1 MGIGL
6 SMDQG
11 NLWSKFKAG
20 DKSAF
25 ESVYNLC
32 IDDMYAYG
40 LKLDT
45 DRELVKDC
53 IQEVFIDIYEHRN
66 AIAEPQ
72 NIKFYILKA
81 LKHSIFKKRKK
92 ERKKTKF
99 HEQPGLSFSAG
110 QNFEDR
116 RILSE
121 LDAEKK
127 RLVNEAL
134 ETLSTKQKEI
144 MYLRFSVG
152 LSYDEISEIVKID
165 HASVRKQVYRAVKKL
180 RNSKAFDDYK
190 GIVLFYSMLRV
201 F

>member
-1 MGIGL
+1 
-6 SMDQG
+6 MDQG

-20 DKSAF
+20 DKTAF
-25 ESVYNLC
+25 ESVYRLC

-40 LKLDT
+40 LKLDS
-45 DRELVKDC
+45 DKELVKDS
-53 IQEVFIDIYEHRN
+53 IQEVFIEIFEHRN
-66 AIAEPQ
+66 AISEPH

-81 LKHSIFKKRKK
+81 LKHTIFRKQKK
-92 ERKKTKF
+92 ERKKVKLF
-99 HEQPGLSFSAG
+99 EQPKPNFSAG
-110 QNFEDR
+110 HNFEDK

-121 LDAEKK
+121 LDEEKK

-134 ETLSTKQKEI
+134 ETLTSKQKEI

-152 LSYDEISEIVKID
+152 LGYTEISEIVKID
-165 HASVRKQVYRAVKKL
+165 HSSVRKQVYRAVKKL

-190 GIVLFYSMLRV
+190 GIVLFYSMLRI

>member
-1 MGIGL
+1 
-6 SMDQG
+6 MDQE

-66 AIAEPQ
+66 AISEPN

-99 HEQPGLSFSAG
+99 HEQPGLSISAG

-121 LDAEKK
+121 LDEEKK

-134 ETLSTKQKEI
+134 DTLSTKQKEI
-144 MYLRFSVG
+144 MYLRFTVG

-165 HASVRKQVYRAVKKL
+165 NSSVRKQVYRAVKKL
-180 RNSKAFDDYK
+180 RNSRAFDDYK
-190 GIVLFYSMLRV
+190 GIILFYSMLRA

>member
-1 MGIGL
+1 
-6 SMDQG
+6 MDQG

-20 DKSAF
+20 DKTAF
-25 ESVYNLC
+25 ESVYKSC

-40 LKLDT
+40 LKLDS
-45 DRELVKDC
+45 DKELIKDC
-53 IQEVFIDIYEHRN
+53 IQEVFIDIFEHRN
-66 AIAEPQ
+66 AISEPN
-72 NIKFYILKA
+72 NIKFYVLKA
-81 LKHSIFKKRKK
+81 LKHTIFKKQKK
-92 ERKKTKF
+92 ERKKTKLD
-99 HEQPGLSFSAG
+99 EQAPHAFSAG
-110 QNFEDR
+110 HNFEDK

-121 LDAEKK
+121 LDEEKK

-134 ETLSTKQKEI
+134 DSLSSKQKEI

-152 LSYDEISEIVKID
+152 LSYNDISEIVNID

-190 GIVLFYSMLRV
+190 GIVLFYSTLGI